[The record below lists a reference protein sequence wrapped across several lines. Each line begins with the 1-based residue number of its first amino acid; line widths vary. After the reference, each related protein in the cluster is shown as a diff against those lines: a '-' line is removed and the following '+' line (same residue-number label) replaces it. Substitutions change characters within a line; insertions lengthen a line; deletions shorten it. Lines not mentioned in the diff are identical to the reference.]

1 MAHQPSNKKTE
12 VAPSGLQSVL
22 LANATLENSEN
33 AFVRIS
39 PEEVKTLETQ
49 GTVHVT
55 GSILVR
61 GIGLTDQTTIG
72 SDITTTGHIEA
83 TEHVQAGTDTSKGFR
98 LGTSA
103 EMVYDSGIK
112 WTSGNLSTLDMFLST
127 GGALH
132 TRDDITAF
140 STTVTSDKRFKTN
153 IIPLENGLNI
163 VKQLQG
169 VEFDWDNEYIEKG
182 HDIGFIAQDV
192 QKIDKLKSLVK
203 SSFNIRTDED
213 ALSVSYEK
221 ITTVLV
227 EAIKEQQKQ
236 IDELKKKFEEL

>member
-1 MAHQPSNKKTE
+1 
-12 VAPSGLQSVL
+12 
-22 LANATLENSEN
+22 
-33 AFVRIS
+33 
-39 PEEVKTLETQ
+39 
-49 GTVHVT
+49 
-55 GSILVR
+55 
-61 GIGLTDQTTIG
+61 
-72 SDITTTGHIEA
+72 
-83 TEHVQAGTDTSKGFR
+83 
-98 LGTSA
+98 
-103 EMVYDSGIK
+103 
-112 WTSGNLSTLDMFLST
+112 MFLST

-227 EAIKEQQKQ
+227 EAIKEQQTQ
-236 IDELKKKFEEL
+236 IDELKKKLEEL

>member
-1 MAHQPSNKKTE
+1 M
-12 VAPSGLQSVL
+12 
-22 LANATLENSEN
+22 TL
-33 AFVRIS
+33 
-39 PEEVKTLETQ
+39 T
-49 GTVHVT
+49 
-55 GSILVR
+55 
-61 GIGLTDQTTIG
+61 
-72 SDITTTGHIEA
+72 
-83 TEHVQAGTDTSKGFR
+83 
-98 LGTSA
+98 
-103 EMVYDSGIK
+103 
-112 WTSGNLSTLDMFLST
+112 T

-153 IIPLENGLNI
+153 IVPLENGLSI

-169 VEFDWDNEYIEKG
+169 VEFDWDKEYVEKG

-192 QKIDKLKSLVK
+192 QKVDKLKSLVK
-203 SSFNIRTDED
+203 SSFNIRTEDD

-236 IDELKKKFEEL
+236 IDELKQKLEEL

>member
-1 MAHQPSNKKTE
+1 MIN
-12 VAPSGLQSVL
+12 
-22 LANATLENSEN
+22 NI
-33 AFVRIS
+33 IS
-39 PEEVKTLETQ
+39 L
-49 GTVHVT
+49 
-55 GSILVR
+55 
-61 GIGLTDQTTIG
+61 
-72 SDITTTGHIEA
+72 
-83 TEHVQAGTDTSKGFR
+83 
-98 LGTSA
+98 
-103 EMVYDSGIK
+103 
-112 WTSGNLSTLDMFLST
+112 
-127 GGALH
+127 
-132 TRDDITAF
+132 
-140 STTVTSDKRFKTN
+140 N

-227 EAIKEQQKQ
+227 EAIKEQQTQ
-236 IDELKKKFEEL
+236 IDELKKKLEEL